1 MQIFIVSLILG
12 EISGNEAQAKES
24 PNDPAAANPP
34 NPEEELSEQEK
45 FAQELLRPESR
56 KIVLF

>member
-12 EISGNEAQAKES
+12 KISGNEAQAKES
-24 PNDPAAANPP
+24 ANDPAAANPP

-56 KIVLF
+56 KIFLF